1 MNSNLLVIDDFYE
14 NPDEVRAFA
23 LTQPFNVSG
32 VYPGPRTA
40 CNTTDECK
48 DAIAAILFPHGGKIT
63 NFGDYADSPV
73 YSGGFQLS
81 LPTSV
86 KQWIHAD
93 TFNNWA
99 GILYLNPDA
108 PLSSG
113 TKFYRHK
120 ATKELKCPHRV
131 DPQEVSN
138 LRVEEGKMHG
148 EDAYDWTKWE
158 LVNSVGNV
166 YNRLVLFR
174 PIQYHTSGDFF
185 GTTLEDGR
193 LTQIFF
199 LSTEY

>member
-1 MNSNLLVIDDFYE
+1 MECNILVVDDFYK

-23 LTQPFNVSG
+23 LTQPFDVSG

-40 CNTTDECK
+40 CDTTDECK
-48 DAIAAILFPHGGKIT
+48 DAIAALLYPLGGKIT
-63 NFGDYADSPV
+63 NFGDYEGSPV
-73 YSGGFQLS
+73 YSGGYQLS
-81 LPTSV
+81 LATSI
-86 KQWIHAD
+86 KQWVHAD

-108 PLSSG
+108 PLSAG
-113 TKFYRHK
+113 TNFYKHK
-120 ATKELKCPHRV
+120 ATGELKCQNR
-131 DPQEVSN
+131 
-138 LRVEEGKMHG
+138 EEGNMHG

-158 LVNSVGNV
+158 LVTSIANV
-166 YNRLVLFR
+166 YNRLILFR
-174 PIQYHTSGDFF
+174 AQQYHTSGDFF